1 MVPNYAI
8 IFLHESLRITKVVY
22 ASSSSCVH
30 NIDFEHAPQGRTYNL
45 ALTQILRH
53 FSNRKKAI
61 KTTKTYIKLN
71 HSENMKKKE
80 KKKN

>member
-1 MVPNYAI
+1 MKQLKQELMKAC
-8 IFLHESLRITKVVY
+8 LLITKVVY

-30 NIDFEHAPQGRTYNL
+30 NIDFEHAPRGKTDNL

-53 FSNRKKAI
+53 VCNLKKAI

-71 HSENMKKKE
+71 HSKHMK
-80 KKKN
+80 N